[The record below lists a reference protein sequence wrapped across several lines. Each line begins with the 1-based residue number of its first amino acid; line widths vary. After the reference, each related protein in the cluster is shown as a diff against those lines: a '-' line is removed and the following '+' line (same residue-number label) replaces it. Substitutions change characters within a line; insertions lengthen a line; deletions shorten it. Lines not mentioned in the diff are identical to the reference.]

1 MVKHLSLILLACS
14 AGYLIAKIQHAPP
27 IADVAE
33 AAEKRFNEE
42 MIARYYDSF
51 DRPLRAGNYLA
62 SRHAQIHHD
71 WKNANLYVNKL
82 MQNGVNNREILQ
94 RAMVLALGNGDAERA
109 ISIAQEVHAENP
121 NEENTIVEL
130 LLLSKSIKD
139 KKYDTALKT
148 LKEQN
153 KNATIRFVEPFLTA
167 WIKAAQGELS
177 LNNLK
182 QNTAQLYHAILIS
195 DFLNDHSQMEKMINH
210 ALSVEDIT
218 DGEIEKMADLY
229 GHTGIVDK
237 AVDLYEKILKS
248 SPDNESIKNKI
259 ANLKSGAPDP
269 LFEKIKNPQHG
280 IGQAF
285 SDIAKILYRENNDE
299 TARVFAH
306 LGLYIAPDMTITKFL
321 LAKISI
327 EYKQYEDALELFQS
341 VPTRDKNYIETQ
353 YEIANLYE
361 EMGNTDGALS
371 LLNELVKKEEKVDT
385 LIKIGD
391 LNRHQSNFGLAIKS
405 YDRAVEL
412 LGDTLPDEYWHLH
425 YVRGISYEQANN
437 WAAAETELETA
448 LRYRPDH
455 PYILNY
461 LGYAWA
467 DKGVNLEQALNMI
480 QRASQLRPSD
490 GYITDSLGW
499 IMYRMKNFHKSVEAL
514 ERAVELL
521 PYDPTVND
529 HLGDAY
535 WQVGRRLEAKFQ
547 WERAKNHSDDS
558 EQITAIEKKLSEGL
572 ME

>member
-82 MQNGVNNREILQ
+82 MKNGVNNREILQ

-177 LNNLK
+177 LKNLK

-259 ANLKSGAPDP
+259 TNLKSGAPDP